1 MRVLV
6 LLLISIL
13 NISLQISLP
22 NFLGLSILPNS
33 CIVIVVCYSYLR
45 TDVEGALLGLTIGL
59 MQDIL
64 FSQVLGYYALIYFIV
79 GYISSHML
87 KHFMNSNIIPIIIL
101 NFIAT
106 FMYSTMIYFFTY
118 FFRGK
123 LEFFYYMYNITLF
136 EAIANAVISIPIFYI
151 IYYIDDKLKTREQ
164 KTTKYYSSTAFNSNK
179 R

>member
-1 MRVLV
+1 MRILI
-6 LLLISIL
+6 LLIISII

-22 NFLGLSILPNS
+22 NFFGLTILPNS
-33 CIVIVVCYSYLR
+33 SIVIIVCYSYLR

-64 FSQVLGYYALIYFIV
+64 FSQILGYYTLIYFVV
-79 GYISSHML
+79 GFISSHML

-106 FMYSTMIYFFTY
+106 FMYSIMIYFFTY

-123 LEFFYYMYNITLF
+123 LDFFSYMYNITLF
-136 EAIANAVISIPIFYI
+136 EALANAVISIPIFYI
-151 IYYIDDKLKTREQ
+151 IYYVDDKLKIREQ
-164 KTTKYYSSTAFNSNK
+164 KITKYYTSTAFNYNK